1 VGKGEQTRTAV
12 LEAATTQAR
21 AVGLRGL
28 TIGVLAART
37 DLSKSG
43 LFAHFRSKEALQL
56 AVLDHAR
63 DQFIDQVLRPAL
75 RALRGE
81 PRLRELFTR
90 WLTWADVPGGCLFV
104 AATVEFDDDA
114 GPVHHRLAQDQRD
127 WLDSIA
133 QIVRGGISEGH
144 FRADLDPNQFAFE
157 LQGVLLSYHHASR
170 LVADTRARHRA
181 TQAFEDLLTRAQ
193 ATLH

>member
-1 VGKGEQTRTAV
+1 MGKGEQTRTAV

-28 TIGVLAART
+28 TIGVLAARS

-43 LFAHFRSKEALQL
+43 LFAHFRSKESLQL

-75 RALRGE
+75 RAPRGE
-81 PRLRELFTR
+81 PRLRELFMR
-90 WLTWADVPGGCLFV
+90 WLRWADVPGGCLFV
-104 AATVEFDDDA
+104 AATAEFDDDN

-133 QIVRGGISEGH
+133 QIIRGGVSEGH
-144 FRADLDPNQFAFE
+144 FRADLDPEQCAFE

-170 LVADTRARHRA
+170 LMAASQARHRA
-181 TQAFEDLLTRAQ
+181 TQAFEDLVARA
-193 ATLH
+193 HPSPH